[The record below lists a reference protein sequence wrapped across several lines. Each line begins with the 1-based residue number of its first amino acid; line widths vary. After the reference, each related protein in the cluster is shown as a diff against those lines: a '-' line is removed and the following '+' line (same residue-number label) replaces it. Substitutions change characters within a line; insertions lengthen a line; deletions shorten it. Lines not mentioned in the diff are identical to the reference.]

1 MEDNFASDIL
11 TADLELLGSS
21 AAILRVAG
29 EIDLSSVHVLKAQF
43 DIAAERGCSELVLD
57 FTGVSFMDSS
67 GIQALVKGRELIHQN
82 GSAVVLVPSRPVRR
96 LLDLVSVKA
105 LFDERLD
112 SVDEAL
118 SFLGLDEWRESG

>member
-82 GSAVVLVPSRPVRR
+82 GSAVVLVPSRPVHR
-96 LLDLVSVKA
+96 LLELVSVKP